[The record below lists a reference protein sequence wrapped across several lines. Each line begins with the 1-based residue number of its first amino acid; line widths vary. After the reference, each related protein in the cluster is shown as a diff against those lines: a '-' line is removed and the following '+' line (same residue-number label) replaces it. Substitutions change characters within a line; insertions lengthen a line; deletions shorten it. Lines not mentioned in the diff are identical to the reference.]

1 MDTTIIDANGKPW
14 DGASPLLRE
23 KLCGANTS
31 SNLLDQALSA
41 GFVVLHRHALGS
53 IKVNFRPKLVN
64 PVALVGA
71 AHWLDDRAY
80 NRIDIE
86 CGPGERKRSFIDNCT
101 TAIVYLM
108 DLADAAQGTRK
119 HDFQSQRHASGAVAL
134 DASFGR
140 LYEAWRATPGIKNQR
155 LMEAV
160 REASRGRYL
169 EVDPQDGAS
178 KLVLDVVGEGY
189 SLYGN
194 SWKSGAVGG
203 KFEDMPDF
211 DYARRAAQAY
221 REAFRTGQPIFEDVT
236 AVVHLLRTGP
246 LLLRY
251 RRAILPIGGGDQP
264 ALLLGATLNQQ
275 VTHLPVGAVD
285 ELGNVRH

>member
-1 MDTTIIDANGKPW
+1 MDTTIIDAGGDAW
-14 DGASPLLRE
+14 DVASPFLHETL
-23 KLCGANTS
+23 GGTNTGS
-31 SNLLDQALSA
+31 SPVDRALSF
-41 GFVVLHRHALGS
+41 GFVVLYRHPFHLIEVS
-53 IKVNFRPKLVN
+53 FRPNLVK
-64 PVALVGA
+64 PVALVEA
-71 AHWLDDRAY
+71 TYWLADQAC

-86 CGPGERKRSFIDNCT
+86 CGAAAQKRSFSDPAM
-101 TAIVYLM
+101 AIAYLM
-108 DLADAAQGTRK
+108 NLPETAGGARK
-119 HDFQSQRHASGAVAL
+119 HDFQSQRHASGAVAS
-134 DASFGR
+134 DASFGSI
-140 LYEAWRATPGIKNQR
+140 YEAWRATPGIKNQR

-178 KLVLDVVGEGY
+178 KLVLGAVGEGY

-203 KFEDMPDF
+203 RFEDMPDF